1 METDQFPSLSVSL
14 SVKVIWEDGFAKEYS
29 DRSSFKLRAGDN
41 FSGGSAP
48 SIWFDNQLNYYS
60 LDSTIKMGANMNRIA
75 QIWGGHYDLDLQ
87 GYDRSW
93 QESHGN
99 VVRIDCN
106 GKTILDID
114 PQKRLYFANEIPVLA
129 SGNVLPINQSFKLGN
144 CTLNVKSMDIRDMTY
159 DESAGWHEKITK
171 PNCGVLCMSVKP
183 DVDTFNHY
191 TYEVYDT
198 YHRYGKKIA
207 TDYKFSNREG
217 FYAGVQKEYSVQSTV
232 VPIIDCDKISVTIT
246 DDETNQS
253 KTLTIPLSK

>member
-1 METDQFPSLSVSL
+1 MLYFDTGW
-14 SVKVIWEDGFAKEYS
+14 VIGFQRKRVWQLIRKLFAKEYS
-29 DRSSFKLRAGDN
+29 DRSSFKLRAGDD

-114 PQKRLYFANEIPVLA
+114 PQKRLEPLRHELSGYWSRRINNEHRLIY
-129 SGNVLPINQSFKLGN
+129 SIDEKNIYIISCLG
-144 CTLNVKSMDIRDMTY
+144 
-159 DESAGWHEKITK
+159 
-171 PNCGVLCMSVKP
+171 
-183 DVDTFNHY
+183 HY
-191 TYEVYDT
+191 
-198 YHRYGKKIA
+198 
-207 TDYKFSNREG
+207 
-217 FYAGVQKEYSVQSTV
+217 
-232 VPIIDCDKISVTIT
+232 
-246 DDETNQS
+246 
-253 KTLTIPLSK
+253 